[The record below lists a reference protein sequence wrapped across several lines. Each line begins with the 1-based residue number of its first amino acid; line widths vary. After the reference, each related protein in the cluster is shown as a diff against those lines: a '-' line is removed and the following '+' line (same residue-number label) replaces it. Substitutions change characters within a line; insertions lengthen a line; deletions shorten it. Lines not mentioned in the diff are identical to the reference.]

1 MYQNTLK
8 KKKKVILTFC
18 EQVEK
23 CTLQKDTIHS
33 I

>member
-1 MYQNTLK
+1 MYQNTL

-23 CTLQKDTIHS
+23 GTLQKDTIHS